1 MQTEI
6 HTAESF
12 VPEPSA
18 AEVEVAIRK
27 MKRYKAPGSDQIP
40 AEVIQAGWET
50 LHSEIHKFYADL
62 EQRRI
67 ASPVERVNCCTYSQK
82 G

>member
-1 MQTEI
+1 
-6 HTAESF
+6 
-12 VPEPSA
+12 
-18 AEVEVAIRK
+18 
-27 MKRYKAPGSDQIP
+27 MKRYKTPGSDQIP
-40 AEVIQAGWET
+40 AELIQ
-50 LHSEIHKFYADL
+50 ADL